1 MQIMGKKLFVFPLL
15 ALLLC
20 TGLGAE
26 KMEVNL
32 EATEEIRKVSAL
44 EKLKDETGVVVLY
57 ARGLCC
63 PSCAIGVR
71 KMISR
76 LKFVDRKRFNKGVE
90 LDTTVQLV
98 TVSILNGE
106 SPDLDA
112 LFEAIEEA
120 GYDPVRMYELEVVR
134 LKIREL
140 GQS

>member
-1 MQIMGKKLFVFPLL
+1 MRQGWSCFMRAGFAVRP
-15 ALLLC
+15 
-20 TGLGAE
+20 
-26 KMEVNL
+26 
-32 EATEEIRKVSAL
+32 
-44 EKLKDETGVVVLY
+44 
-57 ARGLCC
+57 
-63 PSCAIGVR
+63 CAIGVR